1 MLLILLEVQSHT
13 VTLWKTL
20 SSGKYEPG
28 GLSLGSTFRISQDV
42 LKCTSLLHNQQW
54 TGLVEPS
61 EPMSTKRLFKTM
73 AN

>member
-1 MLLILLEVQSHT
+1 MLLIPLEVPGHT
-13 VTLWKTL
+13 VTHWKAL

-28 GLSLGSTFRISQDV
+28 GLCFGSIFRISQDV